1 MSELLFWIIISLK
14 VLTSYFMPAPHL
26 DPASVCPPHSHSL
39 NVNEM
44 NEWISEDFKKKVD
57 TLLVASRDIKNP
69 KEGKYSATMEFITY
83 VKKQKIHMQKNLRM
97 LSKYKILQYKSNTYL
112 LRRN

>member
-1 MSELLFWIIISLK
+1 MDSLQSEPLAKSMWRWNQSFFLSSCSLDLPEYLAHHK
-14 VLTSYFMPAPHL
+14 P
-26 DPASVCPPHSHSL
+26 
-39 NVNEM
+39 M